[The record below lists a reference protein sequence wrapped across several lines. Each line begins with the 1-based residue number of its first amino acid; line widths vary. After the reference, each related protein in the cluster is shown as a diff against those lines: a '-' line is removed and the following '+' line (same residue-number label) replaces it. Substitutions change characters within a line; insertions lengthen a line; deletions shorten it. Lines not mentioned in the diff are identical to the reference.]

1 MDLTKDVKS
10 VERGRRRQATIL
22 DLKSKTRMV
31 SWELDAGTD
40 ENAQVLTRAHI
51 HPCKHTPARN
61 IPPRATYPRT
71 PRWPRPCVRLRP
83 NQSPSR
89 SPSGDRPHPCRSGRT
104 TCARLSSQWWW
115 RRWRRCQPPPLYGR
129 HRRHRP
135 GLPRPVARYDM
146 VVGGGG
152 LSGLWCFWAGRRFQV
167 PLSPKLAA
175 SVYLR
180 GPLRFRC
187 EEREVS

>member
-83 NQSPSR
+83 NQSPSEAR
-89 SPSGDRPHPCRSGRT
+89 AETALIPAGVGGPPAPVCRAS
-104 TCARLSSQWWW
+104 
-115 RRWRRCQPPPLYGR
+115 
-129 HRRHRP
+129 
-135 GLPRPVARYDM
+135 
-146 VVGGGG
+146 GGGG
-152 LSGLWCFWAGRRFQV
+152 GGGGANRLHFTGATAATDRV
-167 PLSPKLAA
+167 SPAP
-175 SVYLR
+175 LR
-180 GPLRFRC
+180 GMTWLLVVVVSRAFGAFGPAVDFRC
-187 EEREVS
+187 HFRPSWRLVFT